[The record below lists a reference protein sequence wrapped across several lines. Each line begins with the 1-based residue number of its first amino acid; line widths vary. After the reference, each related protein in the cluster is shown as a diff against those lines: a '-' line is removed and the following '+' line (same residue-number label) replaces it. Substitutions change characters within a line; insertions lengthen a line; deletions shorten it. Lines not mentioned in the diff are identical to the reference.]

1 MPPRQLCFCEPAAT
15 VFATSSLCLQ
25 SPVCLKVEN
34 AFWSAA
40 SPTPTQTDPYL
51 VAFSQ
56 EMAEE
61 LGLDPADMTRSLFA
75 EVFTGNAP
83 MPGSSSQT
91 YAMRYGGHQFG
102 SWAGEDI

>member
-1 MPPRQLCFCEPAAT
+1 MQYVFCMACC
-15 VFATSSLCLQ
+15 VI
-25 SPVCLKVEN
+25 LKVQN

-40 SPTPTQTDPYL
+40 NPTATGTDPYL
-51 VAFSQ
+51 VAYST

-61 LGLDPADMTRSLFA
+61 LGLDPADLTRSLFA

-83 MPGSSSQT
+83 IPGSSTQT

-102 SWAGEDI
+102 SWAGERD

>member
-1 MPPRQLCFCEPAAT
+1 
-15 VFATSSLCLQ
+15 
-25 SPVCLKVEN
+25 
-34 AFWSAA
+34 
-40 SPTPTQTDPYL
+40 
-51 VAFSQ
+51 
-56 EMAEE
+56 MAEE